1 VRSSVLIILAAF
13 LGLVAAGLVYLRL
26 GSADEGRVIVVATT
40 EIEAGGAITAGQVK
54 TMPWDSSAV
63 PDGAF
68 KDPKL
73 VIGRIARAP
82 IAAGFPILESSLA
95 KPDAKSGL
103 TSVINEGWRA
113 ISVEADEV
121 SGVAGFIMPGS
132 YVDVLVSGKDMSGAS
147 FSKIVLEY
155 VRVLAVEQDTK
166 ADPEQP
172 RVVRAVTLEL
182 SPEQSERL
190 DLARSVGK
198 LSLALRNQFD
208 KQSSASR
215 GARLNDLMAGAG
227 DLPAETQQ
235 PTAPAAPQA
244 AAAPGV
250 SPARNAP
257 ARPVRAN
264 PQVEEI
270 RGTGNMAGAY

>member
-1 VRSSVLIILAAF
+1 VLIAIAAV
-13 LGLVAAGLVYLRL
+13 LGLLAAGLVYVRL
-26 GSADEGRVIVVATT
+26 GRGGADHVIVVATGDL
-40 EIEAGGAITAGQVK
+40 EAGSAIGAEKIK
-54 TMPWDSSAV
+54 AV
-63 PDGAF
+63 PWATSVVPEGAF
-68 KDPKL
+68 EDPKL
-73 VIGRIARAP
+73 VVGRIARMP
-82 IAAGFPILESSLA
+82 IATGQPIMESNLA

-132 YVDVLVSGKDMSGAS
+132 YVDVLVSGKDMAGAS
-147 FSKIVLEY
+147 FSKIVLQY

-208 KQSSASR
+208 KRPSISR

-227 DLPAETQQ
+227 NPA
-235 PTAPAAPQA
+235 PTPSASPQPAAPSA
-244 AAAPGV
+244 GRAMPTA
-250 SPARNAP
+250 
-257 ARPVRAN
+257 ARPASAQPVRSVA
-264 PQVEEI
+264 QVEEI
-270 RGTGNMAGAY
+270 RGTGNPVGAN

>member
-1 VRSSVLIILAAF
+1 MRASVLIILSAF
-13 LGLVAAGLVYLRL
+13 LGLLAAGLVYTRL
-26 GSADEGRVIVVATT
+26 GNDEGKVIVVAKT
-40 EIEAGGAITAGQVK
+40 EIEAGSAITAGQIR
-54 TMPWDSSAV
+54 TMPWDASAI
-63 PDGAF
+63 PTGAF
-68 KDPKL
+68 ENPTL

-82 IAAGFPILESSLA
+82 IASGLPVLESSLA

-132 YVDVLVSGKDMSGAS
+132 YVDVLVSGKDMAGAS

-215 GARLNDLMAGAG
+215 GARLNDLMEGAG
-227 DLPAETQQ
+227 NP
-235 PTAPAAPQA
+235 PPSAPQA
-244 AAAPGV
+244 AAPAPAQPAVAAG
-250 SPARNAP
+250 SGPARANA
-257 ARPVRAN
+257 ARAVRAN

-270 RGTGNMAGAY
+270 RGTGAN